1 MPVSVPRVWVLG
13 AMLVVF
19 LWTGGMPSARTPA
32 QASGQAPVS
41 GSPLAADLRRAFES
55 RLEEVVRELDGVAGY
70 AIIDLNSGQRFERLA
85 DEAFPTASAI
95 KLAVLY
101 ELLKQADEGGIDLDR
116 LAPLDSAQVVAG
128 SGVLQ
133 HLRMPSLSLR
143 DHAALMMI
151 LSDNTATNVVIDA
164 VGMPRVNARMEALG
178 VRPSLLRRK
187 MMDAAA
193 ARRGDENVASPS
205 ALARTATALWQGE
218 GLADASRDEARRIL
232 RQVGGQIRRAVP
244 SRVPVYSK
252 TGSLTAVRAE
262 AAVVELEGRPYAV
275 AVMTT
280 YLGSDPDGD
289 RAIFDIAAAAFSYF
303 DRLAAGGAYGRR
315 P

>member
-1 MPVSVPRVWVLG
+1 MTISVPRASVLG
-13 AMLVVF
+13 AMLAAF
-19 LWTGGMPSARTPA
+19 ICSGAMPSARTPT
-32 QASGQAPVS
+32 QASRQAPVS
-41 GSPLAADLRRAFES
+41 ESLLAADLLRAFEA
-55 RLEEVVRELDGVAGY
+55 RLDAVVRGLDGVAGY
-70 AIIDLNSGQRFERLA
+70 AIIDLTSGQRFERLA
-85 DEAFPTASAI
+85 DEAFPTASTI

-101 ELLKQADEGGIDLDR
+101 ELLKQAEEGGIDLDR
-116 LAPLDSAQVVAG
+116 LAPLDKSQVVAG

-133 HLRMPSLSLR
+133 HLRAPSLSLR

-151 LSDNTATNVVIDA
+151 LSDNTATNIVIDA
-164 VGMPRVNARMEALG
+164 VGMPRVNARMETLG

-205 ALARTATALWQGE
+205 ALARTATALWE
-218 GLADASRDEARRIL
+218 GDGLTDASRDEARRVL
-232 RQVGGQIRRAVP
+232 RQVNGQIRRAVP
-244 SRVPVYSK
+244 SRVPVFSK

-262 AAVVELEGRPYAV
+262 AAVVALEGRPYAV

-303 DRLAAGGAYGRR
+303 ERLAEGGAYGRR